1 MEKSLS
7 IAGLSKNSITFL
19 LDFILILFIYFTP
32 ALSHL
37 FAFPIYYLDPMKIAL
52 VFAIIFTSKRNTF
65 LIAITLPLFSYFIS
79 AHPQFIKA
87 ILISAELLVNLSLFY
102 YLIKK
107 NNNAFTAFIFSILAG
122 KIIYYLSKFF
132 LINQGMIKDALF
144 STPYYYQI
152 ITAIVLGILLFLN
165 FRDVK
170 KKTN

>member
-65 LIAITLPLFSYFIS
+65 LIAITLPLFSYFVS

-107 NNNAFTAFIFSILAG
+107 NNNAFYLLQLYNLKGHWLPNHILECHLD
-122 KIIYYLSKFF
+122 K
-132 LINQGMIKDALF
+132 
-144 STPYYYQI
+144 
-152 ITAIVLGILLFLN
+152 LLQNLN
-165 FRDVK
+165 RHPV
-170 KKTN
+170 